1 MKMKSGNNKTKD
13 WSILGELSYKK
24 RWTFLKMRG
33 LVISLNNT
41 IQSEKCN
48 KNVTWE
54 LSLRK
59 V

>member
-1 MKMKSGNNKTKD
+1 MTMKSGNDKTKD
-13 WSILGELSYKK
+13 WSILRELSYKK

-33 LVISLNNT
+33 LVISLNNI